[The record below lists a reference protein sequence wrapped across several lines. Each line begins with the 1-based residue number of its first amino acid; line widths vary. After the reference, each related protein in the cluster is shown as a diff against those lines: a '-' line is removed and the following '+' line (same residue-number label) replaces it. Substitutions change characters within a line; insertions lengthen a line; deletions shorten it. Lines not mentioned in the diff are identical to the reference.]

1 MKILIVGAGGVGGYI
16 GARLIKNSDSLVSFV
31 ARGKHLEAIKD
42 NGLKVI
48 EDDKE
53 YIILEE
59 EREKEIAE
67 VIANEKSKPLSL
79 EEENE
84 LLKKEI
90 LMLKKALEKCNRR
103 TTLV

>member
-1 MKILIVGAGGVGGYI
+1 MEKVTLREYAKRHKLSFFNVMKMVKTGEVKSI
-16 GARLIKNSDSLVSFV
+16 
-31 ARGKHLEAIKD
+31 
-42 NGLKVI
+42 I

>member
-1 MKILIVGAGGVGGYI
+1 MEKMTLREYAKRHKLSFFNVMKMVKAGEVKSIV
-16 GARLIKNSDSLVSFV
+16 
-31 ARGKHLEAIKD
+31 
-42 NGLKVI
+42 

-59 EREKEIAE
+59 DREKEIAE